1 MCELRD
7 TVEKDSMVRSLVSD
21 SGDRHILKKNYLPEE
36 DYVYD
41 EIF

>member
-7 TVEKDSMVRSLVSD
+7 TVEKDSMVRSLISE
-21 SGDRHILKKNYLPEE
+21 SGNKTYTKESYLPEE